1 VSGLFITFEGGEGAG
16 KSTQTRL
23 LHAALLAAGHK
34 VLLTREPGGSP
45 GAEALRELILFNEA
59 PLSLRAQALA
69 HMAARADHLDS
80 VILPA
85 LSRGEIVICD
95 RFHDSTLVYQ
105 GYGLA
110 KGDPPT
116 LAFIQSL
123 RALLACEPD
132 LTLMLEIP
140 PAIGAARVAARGG
153 RLDRYEQEQEAFHT
167 RIAEGFAW
175 VAQQDPDRVKR
186 VDASRPP
193 EEVAAGIMAIVA
205 PRLIGSPIDTPPCG
219 S

>member
-23 LHAALLAAGHK
+23 LHAALTKAGHK

-85 LSRGEIVICD
+85 LARGEIVICD

-110 KGDPPT
+110 KGDEAT
-116 LAFIQSL
+116 LLFIGAL
-123 RALLACEPD
+123 RSLLACEPD
-132 LTLMLEIP
+132 LTLLLEVP
-140 PAIGAARVAARGG
+140 PEVGAARIAARGG
-153 RLDRYEQEQEAFHT
+153 KPDRYEQEQADFHA
-167 RIAEGFAW
+167 RIAEGFDRIALQ
-175 VAQQDPDRVKR
+175 APERVKR
-186 VDASRPP
+186 IDASHSP
-193 EEVAAGIMAIVA
+193 EHVATTIEALVA
-205 PRLIGSPIDTPPCG
+205 PYLGS
-219 S
+219 

>member
-1 VSGLFITFEGGEGAG
+1 MSGLFITFEGGEGAG

-23 LHAALLAAGHK
+23 LHAALTKAGHK

-85 LSRGEIVICD
+85 LARGEIVICD

-110 KGDPPT
+110 KGDEAA
-116 LAFIQSL
+116 LSFIGAL
-123 RALLACEPD
+123 RTLLACEPD
-132 LTLMLEIP
+132 LTLLLEVP
-140 PAIGAARVAARGG
+140 PEIGAARIAARGG
-153 RLDRYEQEQEAFHT
+153 KSDRYEQEQADFHA
-167 RIAEGFAW
+167 RIARGFDR
-175 VAQQDPDRVKR
+175 VAREAPERVKR
-186 VDASRPP
+186 IDASHSPG
-193 EEVAAGIMAIVA
+193 EVATVIETLVA
-205 PRLIGSPIDTPPCG
+205 PYLGS
-219 S
+219 

>member
-1 VSGLFITFEGGEGAG
+1 MSGLFITFEGGEGAG

-23 LHAALLAAGHK
+23 LHAALTKAGHK

-85 LSRGEIVICD
+85 LARGEIVICD

-110 KGDPPT
+110 KGDEAT
-116 LAFIQSL
+116 LSFIGAL
-123 RALLACEPD
+123 RTLLACEPD
-132 LTLMLEIP
+132 LTLLLEVP
-140 PAIGAARVAARGG
+140 PEIGAARIAARGG
-153 RLDRYEQEQEAFHT
+153 KPDRYEQEQADFHA
-167 RIAEGFAW
+167 RIARGFDR
-175 VAQQDPDRVKR
+175 VAREAPERVKR
-186 VDASRPP
+186 IDASHSPG
-193 EEVAAGIMAIVA
+193 EVATVIETLVA
-205 PRLIGSPIDTPPCG
+205 PYLGS
-219 S
+219 

>member
-1 VSGLFITFEGGEGAG
+1 MSGFFITFEGGEGAG

-23 LHAALLAAGHK
+23 LHAALARAGHK

-45 GAEALRELILFNEA
+45 GAEALRELILFHEA

-85 LSRGEIVICD
+85 LARGEIVICD

-110 KGDPPT
+110 CGDPST
-116 LAFIQSL
+116 LDFIRSL

-140 PAIGAARVAARGG
+140 PETGAARIAARGG
-153 RLDRYEQEQEAFHT
+153 RTDRYEQEEAAFHA
-167 RIAEGFAW
+167 RVAEGFAD
-175 VAQQDPDRVKR
+175 VARQDPARVR
-186 VDASRPP
+186 CIDASGGA
-193 EEVAAGIMAIVA
+193 EEVAAKIMSIVT
-205 PRLIGSPIDTPPCG
+205 PRLGS
-219 S
+219 